1 MFDLRQPGSGEAGK
15 WIVSTSSHLHFF
27 AVSLLQV
34 ALVTLTAGC
43 MVGPDYVRPK
53 VDTPAEYRFQFRDV
67 QATANTQWWRQFNDP
82 VLDELITQALAY
94 NWNAKIAAAN
104 VEAAAGSL
112 MQARSPLFPQI
123 GYNGQGVR
131 QRATEDAVTAVPHPN
146 PFNDF
151 QTLGNASWEI
161 DLWGRIR
168 RQTEAA
174 RANLLGTEEARRGVI
189 LSLVTTVANGYIQL
203 LGLDA
208 QLAMSKQTQASYAE
222 ALRLIEA
229 QFKYGQTS
237 EMTVAQAKT
246 QYETASAQIPLL
258 ERKIAL
264 AENALSILI
273 GRNPGPIP
281 RGRTLETLVPPPVP
295 AGVPSELLV
304 RRPDILQAEQQ
315 LIAANALIGAAR
327 AQYFPAIS
335 LTGVLGSESAQLS
348 GLFSGLARTWTYAG
362 ALTGPIFTAGLI
374 GGQVAQAEAQQKAAL
389 NNYKQVI
396 QGAFADV
403 SNALI
408 SRQKRVEE
416 VTTQQKLV
424 KALSDYSRLANLQY
438 SAGYAP
444 YMTVLQADQQLFPA
458 ELNLA
463 DTQAASLTALVSIY
477 QSMGGGWVDEAAR
490 QAPAPVR
497 GWGPFAPAIPKA
509 PGEVPPSADG
519 VKSAAPAPD

>member
-1 MFDLRQPGSGEAGK
+1 MLP
-15 WIVSTSSHLHFF
+15 
-27 AVSLLQV
+27 V

-43 MVGPDYVRPK
+43 MVGPDYTRPK
-53 VDTPAEYRFQFRDV
+53 IDTPAEYRFQFRDV

-82 VLDELITQALAY
+82 VLDDLITQALAY

-123 GYNGQGVR
+123 GYSGQGLR
-131 QRATEDAVTAVPHPN
+131 ERASEDAVKAVPNPN

-151 QTLGNASWEI
+151 QVLGNASWEI

-189 LSLVTTVANGYIQL
+189 LSLVATVANGYIQL

-208 QLAMSKQTQASYAE
+208 QLALSKQTQAAYLES
-222 ALRLIEA
+222 LRLIEA

-237 EMTVAQAKT
+237 QMTVAQASS

-258 ERKIAL
+258 ERQIAL

-281 RGRTLETLVPPPVP
+281 RGLTLETLVPPPVP
-295 AGVPSELLV
+295 AGVPSQLIE

-327 AQYFPAIS
+327 AQYFPTIS
-335 LTGVLGSESAQLS
+335 LTGVLGTESAQLS
-348 GLFSGLARTWTYAG
+348 GLFSGPARTWTYAG
-362 ALTGPIFTAGLI
+362 SLTGPIFTAGLI
-374 GGQVAQAEAQQKAAL
+374 SGQVAQAEAQQRAAL
-389 NNYKQVI
+389 NNYKKVI

-403 SNALI
+403 SNALV

-416 VTTQQKLV
+416 VSSQEKLV
-424 KALSDYSRLANLQY
+424 KALRDYSRLANLQY
-438 SAGYAP
+438 AGGYAP
-444 YMTVLQADQQLFPA
+444 YSTVLQADQQLFPA

-463 DTQAASLTALVSIY
+463 NTRASSLTALVSIY

-490 QAPAPVR
+490 QAPAPKR
-497 GWGPFAPAIPKA
+497 GWGPFAPAIPRA
-509 PGEVPPSADG
+509 PGEVPPSTGED
-519 VKSAAPAPD
+519 KSAAPDRP